1 MMRLVLTAIMLL
13 LPSQLWAQTCN
24 FSITPM
30 VFTVDT
36 LSGTPTDSTATLS
49 INCTGVALAVR
60 VCPGIGA
67 GSGGATASARQMTS
81 GASTLNF
88 QLYSD
93 SNHTAVWG
101 ANSGLPAG
109 TPPTIDL
116 PLLSGVGTTTV
127 TIYGRVFTG
136 QGAVP
141 PGTYISNFT
150 AADTNFIYAS
160 LGILPCPGLLLP
172 QTAHPTFTA
181 TATINPKCNVS
192 AQDID
197 FGSQGLLQTNIDAT
211 GQLTVTCTPG
221 TTYNIGLDGGNAGAG
236 PSGRLM
242 SVAGR
247 SISYNLYRDT
257 ARSLVWGTT
266 IGTNTAGGTGTGTAQ
281 LFSVFGRVPPQT
293 TPAAGTYKDLITV
306 TVTY

>member
-1 MMRLVLTAIMLL
+1 MMRLVLAAIMLL
-13 LPSQLWAQTCN
+13 LPSQLWAQSCN

-36 LSGTPTDSTATLS
+36 LSGTPTDTTATLS

-93 SNHTAVWG
+93 STRTAVWG
-101 ANSGLPAG
+101 AYGGSPAG

-116 PLLSGVGTTTV
+116 PLLSGAGTTTV
-127 TIYGRVFTG
+127 TIYGRVFSG
-136 QGAVP
+136 QGTAP
-141 PGTYISNFT
+141 PGTYTSNFT

-172 QTAHPTFTA
+172 QTSHPTFTA
-181 TATINPKCNVS
+181 TATIAPKCNVS
-192 AQDID
+192 AQDIN
-197 FGSQGLLQTNIDAT
+197 FGSQGLLQANVDAS

-221 TTYNIGLDGGNAGAG
+221 TAYNIGLDGGNAGAG

-266 IGTNTAGGTGTGTAQ
+266 IGTNTAGGTGTGAAQ

-293 TPAAGTYKDLITV
+293 TPAAGVYKDLITV